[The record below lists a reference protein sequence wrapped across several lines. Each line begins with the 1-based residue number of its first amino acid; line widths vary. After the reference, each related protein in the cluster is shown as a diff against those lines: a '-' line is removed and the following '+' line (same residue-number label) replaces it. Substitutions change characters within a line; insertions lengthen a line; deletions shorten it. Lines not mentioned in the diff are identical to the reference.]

1 MKGAAPQLPV
11 QTNDA
16 ARTDS
21 MGTLRARAWVSRE
34 EGPSAPPA
42 AKGRIWAL
50 PRVGAHARDGLKSLR
65 RIHAIGS

>member
-1 MKGAAPQLPV
+1 
-11 QTNDA
+11 
-16 ARTDS
+16 

-42 AKGRIWAL
+42 SKGRIWAL